1 MDMMLFSVVCVC
13 LGIAFRIESE
23 DIVNV
28 SLPFPWLESID
39 ARQARET
46 MSIQRIDF
54 VA

>member
-1 MDMMLFSVVCVC
+1 MDLVLLTWCAC

-23 DIVNV
+23 DVVNFV
-28 SLPFPWLESID
+28 PFFFSLLESID